1 MVIIVAAPMPAP
13 ASPAGQAAPE
23 EELQYE
29 KMKQKPGPLGSNPGG
44 WHTDPQGQDWYIK
57 WGMGPERTSNE
68 LLAAKLY
75 ELAGV
80 KIPELRAIKTPYG
93 PGLASKIIPG
103 LVSDKN
109 AVRGH
114 ADALAGFAADAWLAN
129 WDVAGLEFDNL
140 LHHPGKNEA
149 YRVDTGGALEWRAM
163 GAPKGKHFGEDA
175 GEMRTLRDRSM
186 NPNSAEIFEKMPDEM
201 LRASIDRVLRIP
213 DDAIRQ
219 TVAKYGH
226 GTGQQK
232 QALAAKLIARK
243 NSLGKYRPA

>member
-109 AVRGH
+109 YIVANAVENI
-114 ADALAGFAADAWLAN
+114 LA
-129 WDVAGLEFDNL
+129 
-140 LHHPGKNEA
+140 
-149 YRVDTGGALEWRAM
+149 
-163 GAPKGKHFGEDA
+163 APKLPVNTDRDFLKKKNFGKV
-175 GEMRTLRDRSM
+175 
-186 NPNSAEIFEKMPDEM
+186 P
-201 LRASIDRVLRIP
+201 
-213 DDAIRQ
+213 
-219 TVAKYGH
+219 
-226 GTGQQK
+226 
-232 QALAAKLIARK
+232 
-243 NSLGKYRPA
+243 